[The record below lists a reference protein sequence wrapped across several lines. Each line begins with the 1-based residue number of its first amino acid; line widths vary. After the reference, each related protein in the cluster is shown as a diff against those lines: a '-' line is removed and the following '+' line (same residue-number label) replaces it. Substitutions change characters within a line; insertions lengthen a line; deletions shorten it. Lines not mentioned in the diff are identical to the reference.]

1 MRPMGMKPSRFPGKR
16 DVHPPAGYANWWE
29 VEIENR
35 EDKKAERQR
44 AKRECRESAE
54 IDVDNAVA
62 VR

>member
-1 MRPMGMKPSRFPGKR
+1 MRPMGMKPSRFPGKE
-16 DVHPPAGYANWWE
+16 DVHPPPGYVNWWE

-44 AKRECRESAE
+44 AKRECRESAVF
-54 IDVDNAVA
+54 DVDNAVA